1 MRFTCCLCT
10 CSSYAQNHP
19 ILHQRRSLS
28 VLCLRVWQKLKN
40 SPRETNFLCHSPA
53 GGNGWFE
60 PSSWL
65 GLINEL
71 NFLEFRLIVQCSG
84 MQKIKFKKKLH
95 FEGLA
100 WPSFVISCIFHIFDD
115 IMSRHVEKTPSQSVE
130 WVPNSH
136 WSSFSNEFMPLLSH
150 KPHRFGIQF
159 CLSLIYWPCLFQK
172 KWEENLQ

>member
-1 MRFTCCLCT
+1 MTAHIRTARIQTKERNSSGDVLTRTFLTSVALEWMRFTCCLCT
-10 CSSYAQNHP
+10 CSSYAPNHP

-71 NFLEFRLIVQCSG
+71 NFLEFRLTVQCSG

-100 WPSFVISCIFHIFDD
+100 RPSFVIWCIFHIFDD
-115 IMSRHVEKTPSQSVE
+115 IMSRHAEKTPRQSVE
-130 WVPNSH
+130 
-136 WSSFSNEFMPLLSH
+136 
-150 KPHRFGIQF
+150 
-159 CLSLIYWPCLFQK
+159 
-172 KWEENLQ
+172 